1 MSSSYRPRDYHESTV
16 HHLPPRPAPPEG
28 NESPRNPTRYDF
40 RDGDSW
46 RPQNEFSFRNKD
58 DAPRFPLKADV
69 YRPNRSRRHDAQER
83 NQRANSYNARPA
95 DNYSHTQQNR
105 GAGNRNRRGRANR
118 VATAERPLLSVRQ
131 GDATEE
137 MFGMLGDV
145 NVTRRFLPAN
155 DMSDS
160 DEEQMEESESDKDES
175 GGVSLKQYGADTAL
189 DNAIGDSAEPLAK
202 RPAFGLSKFGSES
215 EAHIPR
221 WSNPDPYTSLPPID
235 DQHRK
240 KKDVVKIIR
249 KARIVAEKQDL
260 PQSQVAAN
268 DDFISFGFDD
278 ESSSTDDAPSRS
290 ADRDVAF
297 GGLGAPVAQSGSTR
311 FSHSKNLRD
320 QGLQSAPGSQ
330 GISLS
335 AESMGPPPGL
345 GSLTLAIPSVA
356 KIDLDLAQDHAL
368 GNRKRTHDD
377 VIRGPAQPPR
387 KLKTGYLQSALGSLT
402 EDWVPILDTDS
413 TPWLTHRSNDCQSES
428 AGFR

>member
-1 MSSSYRPRDYHESTV
+1 M
-16 HHLPPRPAPPEG
+16 
-28 NESPRNPTRYDF
+28 
-40 RDGDSW
+40 
-46 RPQNEFSFRNKD
+46 
-58 DAPRFPLKADV
+58 
-69 YRPNRSRRHDAQER
+69 
-83 NQRANSYNARPA
+83 
-95 DNYSHTQQNR
+95 
-105 GAGNRNRRGRANR
+105 
-118 VATAERPLLSVRQ
+118 
-131 GDATEE
+131 
-137 MFGMLGDV
+137 
-145 NVTRRFLPAN
+145 
-155 DMSDS
+155 
-160 DEEQMEESESDKDES
+160 
-175 GGVSLKQYGADTAL
+175 
-189 DNAIGDSAEPLAK
+189 
-202 RPAFGLSKFGSES
+202 
-215 EAHIPR
+215 
-221 WSNPDPYTSLPPID
+221 
-235 DQHRK
+235 
-240 KKDVVKIIR
+240 KIIR

-413 TPWLTHRSNDCQSES
+413 TPWLTHRSNDCQYES